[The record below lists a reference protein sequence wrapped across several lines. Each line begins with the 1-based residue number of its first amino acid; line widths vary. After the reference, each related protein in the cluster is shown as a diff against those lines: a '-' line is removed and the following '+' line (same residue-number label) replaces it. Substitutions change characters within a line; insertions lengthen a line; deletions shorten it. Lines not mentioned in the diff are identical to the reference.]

1 MIAGTVLILAGI
13 LIALHPPLL
22 SIIVASV
29 LILLGILTLW
39 AAYTSTASP
48 AGTTTTRSSSS
59 SSFALEPHRDPRE
72 QPQAVRRRPSNCS
85 SSRSLTRPQLR

>member
-22 SIIVASV
+22 AIIVASV

-39 AAYTSTASP
+39 AAYYN
-48 AGTTTTRSSSS
+48 RK
-59 SSFALEPHRDPRE
+59 
-72 QPQAVRRRPSNCS
+72 
-85 SSRSLTRPQLR
+85 SSRHYDNPVIELLFFRF